1 MIKKRD
7 LQHWSGPILAIY
19 LIIGLTA
26 CRSDGTELVTPVE
39 TITISAEESRLSR
52 EAPYV
57 IISSPA
63 DGQQFE
69 QGQTIRVL
77 SESVDELGIV
87 RLDLLINHQVL
98 HADQYLPEP
107 GSALVTKQSWTPS
120 QPGTYTVQVRAYNPA
135 DVVGQSQQIVV
146 QVIPAVSITVTET
159 PTTTPSSPTNTPT
172 IIFSLLPTT
181 TPTPSPPP
189 PTATPTRVP
198 PYLQVSVQPGLNVRT
213 GPSTRYRT
221 IGLLEPGD
229 KAEILGQNNI
239 GAGRWWQIQFDQA
252 PGGVAWVSASADYS
266 AAFNVEQVPVVPPP
280 PTPVLPTPTSTPTS
294 APVKPT
300 IVFGA
305 DRTQIKAGECVTIYW
320 NVANV
325 KEVYYRGQGVAG
337 ENQSRLECPSL
348 TEYFELRAVNLDGTI
363 DTNTIKI
370 EVEGGGYRA
379 VEIDEG
385 ESVDFDD
392 EAEVSDDGDDFE
404 WVKVSGE
411 RRFRKW
417 DDDGDLKLIPV
428 GPVDSLD
435 LIRRQDCEWALDNLD
450 DEDYIKPFGGLA
462 ACIRTDDGRLG
473 KIRFENSD
481 EEVDIEWALW

>member
-1 MIKKRD
+1 M
-7 LQHWSGPILAIY
+7 
-19 LIIGLTA
+19 
-26 CRSDGTELVTPVE
+26 
-39 TITISAEESRLSR
+39 
-52 EAPYV
+52 
-57 IISSPA
+57 
-63 DGQQFE
+63 
-69 QGQTIRVL
+69 
-77 SESVDELGIV
+77 
-87 RLDLLINHQVL
+87 
-98 HADQYLPEP
+98 
-107 GSALVTKQSWTPS
+107 
-120 QPGTYTVQVRAYNPA
+120 
-135 DVVGQSQQIVV
+135 
-146 QVIPAVSITVTET
+146 
-159 PTTTPSSPTNTPT
+159 
-172 IIFSLLPTT
+172 
-181 TPTPSPPP
+181 
-189 PTATPTRVP
+189 
-198 PYLQVSVQPGLNVRT
+198 QVSVQPGLNVRT

-280 PTPVLPTPTSTPTS
+280 PTPVLPTPTSTPTP
-294 APVKPT
+294 APVKPA

-337 ENQSRLECPSL
+337 ENQGRLECPSL
-348 TEYFELRAVNLDGTI
+348 TEYFELRVINLDGTI

-370 EVEGGGYRA
+370 EVEGGSYRT

-404 WVKVSGE
+404 WVKVNGE

-473 KIRFENSD
+473 RIRFENSD
-481 EEVDIEWALW
+481 EEVDVEWALW